1 MKYCTITAEGMRQ
14 ISVATKNSKLE
25 ELSIG
30 PLQDD
35 GMKPLSIALPSLKSL
50 TLRGEKVTDE
60 GLKTLGNALQENS
73 SLLELN
79 LWDFRTITS
88 GGLNDLVLCLEKN
101 STLKSLKL
109 SEDQAKKV
117 EERVREVNK
126 SRQPQLKLETQ
137 T

>member
-1 MKYCTITAEGMRQ
+1 
-14 ISVATKNSKLE
+14 
-25 ELSIG
+25 
-30 PLQDD
+30 
-35 GMKPLSIALPSLKSL
+35 MKPLSIALPSLKSL